1 MNGVENRIESKLA
14 IPDGIRII
22 GKLFNSPAILFRRSN
37 PHHNLHMWMIRS
49 FLHFTA
55 RFQRRSLIFQ
65 QKKKKKEIKSQK
77 IQKSKRERVRIVVT
91 HPSRWH
97 LASPV
102 DLTPES
108 RWFWNWFS
116 SRLRDVRRC
125 VLDVG
130 SRVQVCGYGFGKE
143 APSWIRHWLPKTI
156 QDRERKEKE
165 IRESRERGEISNL
178 KQRERVSNNDIFVL
192 LFFFCF
198 VKMTK
203 LIFRFGS
210 TYYSTVIGFFFF
222 LN

>member
-1 MNGVENRIESKLA
+1 MNGVENRVESKLA
-14 IPDGIRII
+14 IPNGIRII
-22 GKLFNSPAILFRRSN
+22 GKLFNGPAILFRRSN

-65 QKKKKKEIKSQK
+65 QKKKEIKSQK
-77 IQKSKRERVRIVVT
+77 FQKSKRERVRIVT

-143 APSWIRHWLPKTI
+143 APSWIRHLAA
-156 QDRERKEKE
+156 QDYTGSREKEKRIREREP
-165 IRESRERGEISNL
+165 RETGEIQIWSRG
-178 KQRERVSNNDIFVL
+178 KEWVRVMMIIFIFIFL
-192 LFFFCF
+192 LF
-198 VKMTK
+198 
-203 LIFRFGS
+203 
-210 TYYSTVIGFFFF
+210 
-222 LN
+222 